1 MSELS
6 KEEIKKLYN
15 HNNLPKISNYFV
27 YAFRCLSK
35 IIAII
40 IFGLGAMFL
49 AIFVF
54 PFIHLFSKNKGENFG
69 IDARAYVSR
78 TFRRFLG
85 TLAVIDA
92 SLLKIDSRKDFKN
105 IKGKIVIANHPSLLD
120 FVYLMSLM
128 PNSTCIVRGGLIK
141 TPLGGV
147 IRQAYITNTTE
158 FDDVLVECKKLTDQ
172 GCNVIIFPEGT
183 RSPRHGQN
191 SYKKGA
197 ARIALYCGCD
207 IQPLFIGGSDKYGLG
222 KHDPLWSFNH
232 VEPYVYDIKIL
243 PVISIKEFAD
253 ASEPIA
259 AKRLTKRMEEVI
271 RGAGTEYAKT
281 YTGKTLN
288 NF

>member
-85 TLAVIDA
+85 ILAVIDA